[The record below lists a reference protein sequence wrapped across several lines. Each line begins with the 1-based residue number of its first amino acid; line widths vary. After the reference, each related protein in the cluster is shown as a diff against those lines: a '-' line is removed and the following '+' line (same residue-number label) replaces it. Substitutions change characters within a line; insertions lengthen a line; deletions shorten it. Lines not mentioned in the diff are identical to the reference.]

1 MDHMIDGVVITR
13 LTVIPDDRG
22 RLMEI
27 MRCDD
32 EGFER
37 FGQVYITTT
46 YPGVVKAW
54 HMHRLQTD
62 HMAAVQGMFRL
73 ALYDAR
79 EGSATHGVLQEVYM
93 GIHNEV
99 MVRIPPGVYHGWMCI
114 SEEEG
119 MVVNVPDLPYDRA
132 DPDEYRLPPDAPAI
146 PYDWA
151 RRMG

>member
-1 MDHMIDGVVITR
+1 MDPMIDGVVISQ
-13 LTVIPDDRG
+13 LKVIPDDRG

-62 HMAAVQGMFRL
+62 HMAAVDGMFRL

-79 EGSATHGVLQEVYM
+79 EDSPTLGVLQEVYM
-93 GIHNEV
+93 GIHNPV

-114 SEEEG
+114 SEHEG
-119 MVVNVPDLPYDRA
+119 IVLNVPDLPYDRA
-132 DPDEYRLPPDAPAI
+132 RPDEYRLPPDTQEI
-146 PYDWA
+146 PYDWS